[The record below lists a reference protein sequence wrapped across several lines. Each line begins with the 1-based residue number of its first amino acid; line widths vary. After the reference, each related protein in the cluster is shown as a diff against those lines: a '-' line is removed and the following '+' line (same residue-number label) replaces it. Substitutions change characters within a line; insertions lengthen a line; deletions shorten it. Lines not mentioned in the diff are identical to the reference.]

1 MALEPRRIFLDVQS
15 RQFVSSPISS
25 LPSADPTW
33 VDEDVEALQ
42 IYALRPTNDPAIP
55 FAFVDLSGA
64 TVKFAVGSTTPAA
77 LQTSWTSLSTAVTAA
92 ITELQVGGGFGGTVD
107 EIQRITWS
115 GATAVRGSYAI
126 KFPERTITSASVL
139 GKFVT
144 ANNHGLYNGQT
155 VRLDTANGT
164 LGFVTSRSY
173 SVINASQGSFQL
185 AEIGTTTAAGTDAAS
200 ATVNVVTSEIVT
212 PSISYSAS
220 MAQVQ
225 QAIVD
230 AGFVDNGIPQVIA
243 SGENAQEVTLY
254 YAGRNGQGAYP
265 NVVIV
270 NSSLA
275 GAPGV
280 AANVSYNT
288 DEIAALIAAGTTN
301 VTMEVEISEGAA
313 RQTFRQ
319 PATLSA
325 DLISST
331 SPSPLPANVST
342 TFSLQS
348 ANGSVFTFTVTNDG
362 ELMIAPVP

>member
-1 MALEPRRIFLDVQS
+1 MALEPRRLFIDVQN
-15 RQFVSSPISS
+15 RTFLSSPISS
-25 LPSADPTW
+25 LPSAAPAW
-33 VDEDVEALQ
+33 VDEDVEAVE
-42 IYALRPTNDPAIP
+42 IYALRPTTDPNSP
-55 FAFVDLSGA
+55 FSFVNLSSA

-77 LQTSWTSLSTAVTAA
+77 LQTSWTSLPTAVTTA
-92 ITELQVGGGFGGTVD
+92 ITEIQAGGSGGGTVD
-107 EIQRITWS
+107 EVQRITWS
-115 GATAVRGSYAI
+115 GATAVQGSYAI
-126 KFPERTITSASVL
+126 KFPERTIAASVT

-144 ANNHGLYNGQT
+144 ANNHGFYNGQT
-155 VRLDTANGT
+155 VRLSGASGT

-185 AEIGTTTAAGTDAAS
+185 AEIGAVTAAGTDAAS
-200 ATVNVVTSEIVT
+200 ATVSVIASEIVT
-212 PSISYSAS
+212 PSISYNAS

-225 QAIVD
+225 QAIVS

-243 SGENAQEVTLY
+243 SGENPKEITLY

-280 AANVSYNT
+280 FANVSYNT
-288 DEIAALIAAGTTN
+288 SEVAALIAAGTTN
-301 VTMEVEISEGAA
+301 VTMEVEISEGAV

-319 PATLSA
+319 PATLSP

-342 TFSLQS
+342 TFDLQS
-348 ANGSVFTFTVTNDG
+348 ANGSVFTFTVTNAG
-362 ELMIAPVP
+362 ELSIALVP